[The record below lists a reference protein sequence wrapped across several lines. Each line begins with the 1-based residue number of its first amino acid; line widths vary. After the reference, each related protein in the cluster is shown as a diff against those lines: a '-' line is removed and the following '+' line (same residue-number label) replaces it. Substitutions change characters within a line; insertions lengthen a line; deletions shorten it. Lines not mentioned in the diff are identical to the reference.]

1 MTKICVSIVEPDV
14 EGAMAAARS
23 AKENGAD
30 LVEVRFDLMP
40 SLPQDLSAFKQ
51 VDIPK
56 IATLRPVAQGGRF
69 AGKEST
75 RLEFFQRALRSGF
88 EMLDLELGSSLMEK
102 RERELRK
109 AGVICSHHDFEGTP
123 SSATILDLLIRASS
137 GDALPKAA
145 FTIKNC
151 KDLLT
156 IAEAARMFSA
166 TEKEFVLIGMGE
178 LGALTRVCADTLGCA
193 FTYASL
199 EKGRE
204 AASGQL
210 DLQTMKRL
218 SSNKTVVGI
227 VGDPVAHSLSPQM
240 HQAAFLEVD
249 IPGIYLKFNARQNEL
264 EDFLQVADEYGM
276 KGFNVTIPH
285 KEHVASLL
293 DRLSPSAMQV
303 GAVNTVVIED
313 GEFVGHNTDVHG
325 VEMTFKS
332 NEVDPKGKKALLL
345 GAGGAARA
353 CMAYLSGAGAK
364 VSIYNRTRSRAEE
377 LCRSF
382 RNCQAIDFDTL
393 TDDYEIIINSTPMGM
408 RGFPAELPAPES
420 VLRQGQFVLDLVYNP
435 SSTPFIEAA
444 RRAGA
449 STANGELML
458 VHQAM
463 KAFELWTGISPS
475 YAAMSSS
482 LKEAMHEG

>member
-1 MTKICVSIVEPDV
+1 MTNICVSIVEPDA
-14 EGAMAAARS
+14 EGATAAARK
-23 AKENGAD
+23 AMENGAD

-51 VDIPK
+51 IDIPK
-56 IATLRPVAQGGRF
+56 IATLRPVEQGGNF
-69 AGKEST
+69 VGKEST
-75 RLEFFQRALRSGF
+75 RLEFLQRTLRSGF
-88 EMLDLELGSSLMEK
+88 EMLDLELGSSLMER

-123 SSATILDLLIRASS
+123 SSATILDILIKASA
-137 GDALPKAA
+137 GEALPKAA
-145 FTIKNC
+145 FAIKNC
-151 KDLLT
+151 RDLLA

-178 LGALTRVCADTLGCA
+178 LGALTRVCADSLGCA

-210 DLQTMKRL
+210 DLRTMKRL
-218 SSNKTVVGI
+218 SSNRTVVGI
-227 VGDPVAHSLSPQM
+227 AGDPVAHSLSPQM
-240 HQAAFLEVD
+240 HEAAFLEAD
-249 IPGIYLKFNARQNEL
+249 TPGIYLRFDVKQNEL
-264 EDFLQVADEYGM
+264 EDFLQVAEEYGM

-285 KEHVASLL
+285 KEQVAPLL
-293 DRLSPSAMQV
+293 DRLAPSAMQV

-313 GEFVGHNTDVHG
+313 GEFIGHNTDVHG
-325 VEMTFKS
+325 VEMTFRS
-332 NEVDPKGKKALLL
+332 NEIDPKGKRALLL

-377 LCRSF
+377 MCRSF

-393 TDDYEIIINSTPMGM
+393 SNDYEIIINSTPIGM
-408 RGFPAELPAPES
+408 KGFPAELPAPEK
-420 VLRQGQFVLDLVYNP
+420 VLRPGQFVLDLVYNP
-435 SSTPFIEAA
+435 PSTPFIEAA
-444 RRAGA
+444 KTVGA
-449 STANGELML
+449 TTANGELML

-463 KAFELWTGISPS
+463 RAFELWTGRSPT
-475 YAAMSSS
+475 YPTMSSS
-482 LKEAMHEG
+482 LREALHEG